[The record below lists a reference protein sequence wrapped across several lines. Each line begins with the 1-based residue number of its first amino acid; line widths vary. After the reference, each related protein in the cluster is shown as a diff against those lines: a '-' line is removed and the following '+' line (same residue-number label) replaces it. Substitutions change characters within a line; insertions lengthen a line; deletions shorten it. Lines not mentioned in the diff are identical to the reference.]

1 MKKFVLYLTILLAF
15 CCNGAYAK
23 EKAFILFNKYPITNE
38 TITSTSN
45 TNQFQP
51 GDRIHYLVAFPKKL
65 YKRTLLVQVFK
76 VGGDKDE
83 RGGHEIIWG
92 KRVKLKTQQHNFY
105 TDYIVLNQTGVFVMK
120 VYSRDYP
127 TKILT
132 SANFYVK
139 N

>member
-1 MKKFVLYLTILLAF
+1 MKKLILFLVTVLIF
-15 CCNGAYAK
+15 CFNSAQAK
-23 EKAFILFNKYPITNE
+23 EKAFILFNKHPITNE

-45 TNQFQP
+45 TNEFNS
-51 GDRIHYLVAFPKKL
+51 GERIYYLIGFPEKL
-65 YKRTLLVQVFK
+65 YKKSLLIQIFK

-83 RGGHEIIWG
+83 RFGHEIVWG

-105 TDYIVLNQTGVFVMK
+105 TDYIVINQNGVFVMK

>member
-1 MKKFVLYLTILLAF
+1 MDILFPSVMKTTVRKLHLKNV
-15 CCNGAYAK
+15 
-23 EKAFILFNKYPITNE
+23 ILFNKYPITNE

-105 TDYIVLNQTGVFVMK
+105 TDYIVLNQTGVFVGNGFIHS
-120 VYSRDYP
+120 VFC
-127 TKILT
+127 
-132 SANFYVK
+132 AE
-139 N
+139 